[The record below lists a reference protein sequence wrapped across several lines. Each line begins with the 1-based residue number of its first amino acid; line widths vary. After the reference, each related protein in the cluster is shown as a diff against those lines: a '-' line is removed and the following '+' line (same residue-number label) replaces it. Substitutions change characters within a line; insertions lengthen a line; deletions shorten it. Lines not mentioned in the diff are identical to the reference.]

1 MMEMAGD
8 KKEAKNTLIQ
18 AIEEKAGHPEF
29 QAGRKSMYDELER
42 LLPEKDYPSLL
53 SIIDHG
59 YSLIE
64 DEPVTK
70 QIAKQVWDFSSHI
83 NSIVEEKHREL
94 AEKYPEWFNDNI
106 RLQVQVTHPL
116 NHPPSKQRSQKG
128 KHTIMEQ
135 LSDYLRPYFITKTG
149 IAEMIA
155 QIFLYFYARD
165 YPEID
170 PKEICKLI

>member
-1 MMEMAGD
+1 
-8 KKEAKNTLIQ
+8 
-18 AIEEKAGHPEF
+18 
-29 QAGRKSMYDELER
+29 MYDELER
-42 LLPEKDYPSLL
+42 LLPDKDYPSVL

-64 DEPVTK
+64 DDPVTN
-70 QIAKQVWDFSSHI
+70 QIAKQVWDFSKHI
-83 NSIVEEKHREL
+83 NNLVEEKHREL

-106 RLQVQVTHPL
+106 RLQVRVTHRL
-116 NHPPSKQRSQKG
+116 NHPPARERSQKG

-165 YPEID
+165 YPDID

>member
-1 MMEMAGD
+1 MEMAED

-18 AIEEKAGHPEF
+18 AIEENADHPEY
-29 QAGRKSMYDELER
+29 QAGRKSIYDEIER
-42 LLPEKDYPSLL
+42 LLPEKDYPLVL
-53 SIIDHG
+53 SVIDRG

-64 DEPVTK
+64 DEPITD
-70 QIAKQVWDFSSHI
+70 QIAEEIWNFSQHI
-83 NSIVEEKHREL
+83 NSLVAEKHREL
-94 AEKYPEWFNDNI
+94 EQIYPEWFNDTI
-106 RLQVQVTHPL
+106 KLQVQVTHPL
-116 NHPPSKQRSQKG
+116 NQPPSKQRSQKG
-128 KHTIMEQ
+128 KHAIMEE

-165 YPEID
+165 YPDID

>member
-1 MMEMAGD
+1 MEMAGD

-18 AIEEKAGHPEF
+18 AIEEKAGHPEYRV
-29 QAGRKSMYDELER
+29 GRKSMYDELER
-42 LLPEKDYPSLL
+42 LLPEKDYPSVL
-53 SIIDHG
+53 SIIEHG
-59 YSLIE
+59 SSLIE

-70 QIAKQVWDFSSHI
+70 QIAKQVWDFSKHI

-94 AEKYPEWFNDNI
+94 EQIYPEWFNDNI

-116 NHPPSKQRSQKG
+116 NHPPARERPQKG
-128 KHTIMEQ
+128 KHTIMGQ

-165 YPEID
+165 YPDID